1 MAHPC
6 DARAALTRAL
16 IAVLA
21 VAVDLPRQALMGL
34 VRLYRLL
41 LKPWLGSACRFE
53 PTCSA
58 YTLLALQQHGA
69 FCGVALGG
77 WRLLRCQPWCE
88 GGHDPVPAS
97 MPRLAPGLFSR
108 LGLHDATQA
117 LPSEPKDASRLPGS
131 LESSPAPVSPRN
143 LP

>member
-1 MAHPC
+1 MSQAF
-6 DARAALTRAL
+6 DARAS
-16 IAVLA
+16 LA
-21 VAVDLPRQALMGL
+21 RVVDLPRRVLMGL

-58 YTLLALQQHGA
+58 YTLLALQQYGA
-69 FCGVALGG
+69 AGGVALGG

-88 GGHDPVPAS
+88 GGHDPVPPS
-97 MPRLAPGLFSR
+97 FPVPGLFTR
-108 LGLHDATQA
+108 LGRNAPTHVPAQLNG
-117 LPSEPKDASRLPGS
+117 LSGPPSC

>member
-1 MAHPC
+1 MAQ
-6 DARAALTRAL
+6 AFNALAA
-16 IAVLA
+16 LA

-69 FCGVALGG
+69 VCGVALGS

-88 GGHDPVPAS
+88 GGHDPVPAH
-97 MPRLAPGLFSR
+97 MPHWAPGLFSR
-108 LGLHDATQA
+108 LGVHNPAPATPTESND
-117 LPSEPKDASRLPGS
+117 LSGPPSR

>member
-1 MAHPC
+1 MVQAF
-6 DARAALTRAL
+6 DALAALRG
-16 IAVLA
+16 ILA
-21 VAVDLPRQALMGL
+21 VAVDLPRQALMGS

-58 YTLLALQQHGA
+58 YTLSALQQHGA
-69 FCGVALGG
+69 VCGVALGS

-97 MPRLAPGLFSR
+97 MPRLALGLFSR
-108 LGLHDATQA
+108 LGVNNPAPA
-117 LPSEPKDASRLPGS
+117 MPSAPNDQSGPPSRPEPP
-131 LESSPAPVSPRN
+131 PAPVSPRN